1 MAPNTHPL
9 KGSLKRRHKKIQAV
23 SLTRAAEFEQLF
35 ANSTIMHRAMAAKW
49 RALIK
54 VKSKNSKVKRIQGV
68 GFWSLVFSLIQKLK
82 TKDLKTKSF

>member
-1 MAPNTHPL
+1 
-9 KGSLKRRHKKIQAV
+9 
-23 SLTRAAEFEQLF
+23 
-35 ANSTIMHRAMAAKW
+35 MAAKW